1 MARADILY
9 IFSFI
14 CTYLPIEDIVH
25 ILSLTLTLSA
35 LLKIKLQ
42 INILTRLNVVFS
54 IKQMFILIMK
64 FPPDIDQ
71 LACKKNLGSCNI
83 ILNRRTIRKLGQ
95 DSEAVT
101 IDN

>member
-1 MARADILY
+1 M
-9 IFSFI
+9 

-25 ILSLTLTLSA
+25 IVSLTLILSV

-42 INILTRLNVVFS
+42 MNILTSLNVVFS

-83 ILNRRTIRKLGQ
+83 ILNGKNLRKLGQ
-95 DSEAVT
+95 DSEAAT

>member
-9 IFSFI
+9 IFSCM

-25 ILSLTLTLSA
+25 ILSLTLILSV

-42 INILTRLNVVFS
+42 MNILTSLNVVFS
-54 IKQMFILIMK
+54 IKQMFILIMQ

-71 LACKKNLGSCNI
+71 LACKRN
-83 ILNRRTIRKLGQ
+83 IRKLGQ
-95 DSEAVT
+95 DSEAAT